1 MSNAWPRRSSSICAP
16 CSTNTVYARPSFVTM
31 CGTPGHERGPRPNFR
46 RNSDTYRRLRETHG
60 EIALADEDRARRARS
75 PSRPRPRAFALTA
88 STTTRWCSRCSRSIV
103 GLASNTIAAIRC
115 ASWAVY
121 VRCGSTTR
129 RGNPDSLWRPF
140 RCHDWRDRHLL
151 AAQGPGTGARTPLIY
166 LLMAVSARRLST
178 ATVGEVNVHWR
189 SVAKWM

>member
-60 EIALADEDRARRARS
+60 EIALADEDRARPHRS
-75 PSRPRPRAFALTA
+75 SALAFAPEA
-88 STTTRWCSRCSRSIV
+88 K
-103 GLASNTIAAIRC
+103 GLRAHSLYYD
-115 ASWAVY
+115 SAVLPLLPLY
-121 VRCGSTTR
+121 R
-129 RGNPDSLWRPF
+129 RFGVVLRLQLSDAPPGRYTSVPEAPRDRENPDLLWRPF
-140 RCHDWRDRHLL
+140 RCHDWCDRHLL
-151 AAQGPGTGARTPLIY
+151 AARGPGTGARTPLIY

-178 ATVGEVNVHWR
+178 AT
-189 SVAKWM
+189 